1 MNRVWGSNADPTDIK
16 DPDLD
21 TAGKLEKGWEGNDI
35 PPHTYFNFEQ
45 NRQSSFNNH
54 VNIEGIPVWDSE
66 TPFVL
71 NSYTK
76 STIDGRIYRSLTGT
90 ELSPNIGNEPS
101 ANPTEWKRLIEV
113 DLELVE
119 TPVNTTPADSSVVT
133 DTTPTLRASVYKSL
147 YGLPHLDSEFRVS
160 RTSDMTDIAYVSGSV
175 GSITAHELSIP
186 LALDDTYYYDVRYQ
200 DEEGTWSGRSIP
212 TSFSIPLAGVQTP
225 TILSPTEEQTNV
237 ESDITVSLSAFAYI
251 GAAQTHVETTLEIA
265 TDLSFS
271 NIIDTV
277 VKSSGDLENLDVTG
291 LPLNTTLYI
300 RAKYQGSTTGYSDN
314 SEVVSFLTLSS
325 GVLTPAITSPTNN
338 TTGIG
343 SSVAVT
349 STAFAFQ
356 GTAQTQDAVQYVV
369 YTDEALT
376 NVFYDSGVLTTDFQS
391 HTIMGLSEGRTNYW
405 LTKADSGDVTGFS
418 PFSAPVKVTTLEQFA
433 DWSQWDGT
441 ADGSPFKLNLDTD
454 AVDNLPNKSA
464 ADIGSGRFVT
474 VSRQGSQIRAEV
486 VGTFGTSVG
495 AGGPKTI
502 FSSATPTYPSVVS
515 TGIDK
520 AVVLFYFSGNMHAI
534 VLNITGS
541 AITFSSPFNLSLSLN
556 SSLDYSAATIS
567 EDKILLV
574 TANTTITVGLTV
586 LTTSGLG
593 LSQGVTLVDSS
604 VNQTV
609 PNGGLSVEVRNN
621 IAVIV
626 KSNNSGGGSIS
637 SYSLDTG
644 ADTATLIANTPLP
657 TGDYDKATLAW
668 IDDSTLY
675 GLVWVESEPFM
686 RSMVI
691 GIDGSDEPYLI
702 SNSLSPF
709 PMNSSGWGVSLEL
722 IGSSEFM
729 VNYYDITSTG
739 DIMGTVLNVASGIV
753 FYGDPITI
761 DNTGTSGAVKRITT
775 VKRIDDSRLLSM
787 YSNETMEDG
796 ISITILNGEAQ

>member
-175 GSITAHELSIP
+175 GPITAHELSIP

-495 AGGPKTI
+495 AGGPETI
-502 FSSATPTYPSVVS
+502 FSSATPVYPSVVS

-520 AVVLFYFSGNMHAI
+520 AVVLFYFSGNMRAI

-574 TANTTITVGLTV
+574 TANSTTTVGLTV

-593 LSQGVTLVDSS
+593 LSQGATLVDNS
-604 VNQTV
+604 VSQTV
-609 PNGGLSVEVRNN
+609 PNGGLSTEVRNN
-621 IAVIV
+621 IVAIV
-626 KSNNSGGGSIS
+626 KSNNSGSGSIS
-637 SYSLDTG
+637 TYSVDTG
-644 ADTATLIANTPLP
+644 ANTATLIANTALP
-657 TGDYDKATLAW
+657 SGNYDKATLAW

-691 GIDGSDEPYLI
+691 EIDGSDEPYLI

-722 IGSSEFM
+722 IGVAEFM